1 MSPVEHRRKSRAPMR
16 AQRLLAAWCAL
27 AALYGCGGDASVA
40 ICFGSTA
47 FCTLAFGPVANA
59 GPDQTVTSGSLVTL
73 DGSASEGSISSYAW
87 TQTSGPAVALVNANT
102 AVATFNAPFVASAVT
117 LTFQL
122 TVVDQSNQA
131 DTDTT
136 SVTVQ
141 P

>member
-1 MSPVEHRRKSRAPMR
+1 MR
-16 AQRLLAAWCAL
+16 AKRLWVAGCAL
-27 AALYGCGGDASVA
+27 AALSGCGGDASVA
-40 ICFGSTA
+40 ICFGTTA
-47 FCTLAFGPVANA
+47 FCSQPFGPVADA
-59 GPDQTVTSGSLVTL
+59 GPDQTVVSGSLVTL

-87 TQTSGPAVALVNANT
+87 TQTGGPAVTLVNANT

>member
-1 MSPVEHRRKSRAPMR
+1 MRPVEHRGKSRAPMR
-16 AQRLLAAWCAL
+16 AKRLVVASCAL
-27 AALYGCGGDASVA
+27 AALSGCGGDASVA

-47 FCTLAFGPVANA
+47 FCTVAFHPVANA
-59 GPDQTVTSGSLVTL
+59 GPDQAVMSGALVTL

-102 AVATFNAPFVASAVT
+102 AVATFNAPFVASAVI

-131 DTDTT
+131 ATDTT

>member
-1 MSPVEHRRKSRAPMR
+1 MSPVEHRGKSRALMR
-16 AQRLLAAWCAL
+16 AMRLLAASCAL
-27 AALYGCGGDASVA
+27 AVLSGCGGDASVA

-47 FCTLAFGPVANA
+47 FCTLAFNPVADA
-59 GPDQTVTSGSLVTL
+59 GPDKTVTSGSLVTL
-73 DGSASEGSISSYAW
+73 DGSGSAGSISSYAW
-87 TQTSGPAVALVNANT
+87 TQTGGPAVALVNANT

-131 DTDTT
+131 ATDAT

>member
-1 MSPVEHRRKSRAPMR
+1 MSPVEHRGKSRALMR
-16 AQRLLAAWCAL
+16 AMRLLAASCAL
-27 AALYGCGGDASVA
+27 AVLSGCGGDASVA

-47 FCTLAFGPVANA
+47 FCTLAFNPVADA
-59 GPDQTVTSGSLVTL
+59 GPDKTVTSGSLVTL
-73 DGSASEGSISSYAW
+73 DGSGSAGSISSYAW
-87 TQTSGPAVALVNANT
+87 TQTGGPAVALVNANT
-102 AVATFNAPFVASAVT
+102 AVATFNAPFVSSAVT

-131 DTDTT
+131 ATDAT